1 MSTTGCDGGR
11 IVKNGIRLRMA
22 THLLRSLATNDRVA
36 GVLGSSLPDERLDH
50 FRTIGDPLVDELLRE
65 YLEGAPR
72 ELGPLSRQLFGAPG
86 LPAHPFVD
94 AYLEL
99 IGNESSADAETFGK
113 GQELFDL
120 YGPEVLLVLGSC
132 SLPLA
137 YAAGNG
143 VQVVARARR
152 LKDDPIRRLCD
163 TAQMVINVMQ
173 PGALAVGGVGW
184 NSARKVRLIHALVR
198 RYVQAV
204 ERGPW
209 DPAWGTP
216 INQEDQ
222 AGTLLTF
229 SVGVLHGLRR
239 MGATIS
245 SEQGD
250 AYIRAWGAVGS
261 LLGVEGTLLPATE
274 ADARALAAR
283 IGARQIRKT
292 VEGQELTSH
301 LLSAVDSLFPVPG
314 YAVSLS
320 HFFLDDTAFGSQV
333 AQVLALPAPNWT
345 NWLVRARAKQKRVT
359 LRLLESVPGAKR
371 RRSLFARH
379 LVQRLLLRVRPDDS
393 VPFEVPERLRRQWG
407 LRAQS

>member
-1 MSTTGCDGGR
+1 M
-11 IVKNGIRLRMA
+11 
-22 THLLRSLATNDRVA
+22 RSIATNDTVARVP
-36 GVLGSSLPDERLDH
+36 GNSLHEERLER
-50 FRTIGDPLVDELLRE
+50 FRTIGDPLVDALLHD
-65 YLEGAPR
+65 YLERAPR

-86 LPAHPFVD
+86 LPAHPLVD

-99 IGNESSADAETFGK
+99 IGNESPADAEAFGK

-173 PGALAVGGVGW
+173 PGALAAGGIGW
-184 NSARKVRLIHALVR
+184 TSARKVRLIHALVR

-245 SEQGD
+245 VEQGD
-250 AYIRAWGAVGS
+250 AYVRAWGAVGA
-261 LLGVEGTLLPATE
+261 LLGVDGTLLPSTE
-274 ADARALAAR
+274 ADASALAMR
-283 IGARQIRKT
+283 IGARQIRRT
-292 VEGQELTSH
+292 AEGEELTNH
-301 LLSAVDSLFPVPG
+301 LLWAVDRLFPVAG

-320 HFFLDDTAFGSQV
+320 HFFLDDTAFGAKV
-333 AQVLALPAPNWT
+333 ADVLALPPPNWT
-345 NWLVRARAKQKRVT
+345 SWLVRARAKQKRGT

-371 RRSLFARH
+371 RRSFFARH
-379 LVQRLLLRVRPDDS
+379 LVQGLLLRVRPDDS
-393 VPFEVPERLRRQWG
+393 VPFEVPERLRRQWRLG
-407 LRAQS
+407 AQS